1 MSGDGKR
8 QLQPTVYVYFT
19 IWWILA
25 KTMKLATDVFL
36 FAWPNTSLLRT
47 GSVIFSNIA
56 VIEMM
61 LMLKPNSDP

>member
-1 MSGDGKR
+1 MAGDGKR
-8 QLQPTVYVYFT
+8 QLQRTVYVYFT

>member
-8 QLQPTVYVYFT
+8 QLQRTVYVYFT

-25 KTMKLATDVFL
+25 KTMELATDVFL
-36 FAWPNTSLLRT
+36 FAWPDTSLLRT

>member
-8 QLQPTVYVYFT
+8 QLQRTVYVYFT